1 MRPTIELS
9 KVIVELPQIR
19 NSMVIPESSSD
30 LVYQDRW
37 TKVMPGHIGELPISE
52 TQRINERLTRL

>member
-19 NSMVIPESSSD
+19 NSMVLPESSSD

-37 TKVMPGHIGELPISE
+37 TKVMPEHIGELPISE

>member
-37 TKVMPGHIGELPISE
+37 TKVMPEHIGELPISE